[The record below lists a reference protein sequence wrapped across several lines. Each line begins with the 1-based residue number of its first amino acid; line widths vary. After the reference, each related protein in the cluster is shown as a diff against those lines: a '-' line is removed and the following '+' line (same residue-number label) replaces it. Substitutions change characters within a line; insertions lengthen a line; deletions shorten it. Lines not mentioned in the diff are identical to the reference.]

1 MEKIDSFHKN
11 YISVTCLKKMR
22 QLPKSN
28 QIKYQ
33 LSAAKYLSGRFW
45 PETLNFQE
53 FVKIFRCFV
62 VYIDIDLGAYKLSA
76 PKTGTPVLIS
86 LKFRAVIRNFQI
98 FFEKF

>member
-1 MEKIDSFHKN
+1 
-11 YISVTCLKKMR
+11 MR

-33 LSAAKYLSGRFW
+33 LSAAKYLSGRFG

-86 LKFRAVIRNFQI
+86 LKFRAVIRNFRISEQFSNAVECRI
-98 FFEKF
+98 NFFWSLIDIN

>member
-1 MEKIDSFHKN
+1 
-11 YISVTCLKKMR
+11 MR
-22 QLPKSN
+22 KLPKSN

-33 LSAAKYLSGRFW
+33 LSAAKYLSGRFG

-62 VYIDIDLGAYKLSA
+62 AYIDIDLGAYKLSA